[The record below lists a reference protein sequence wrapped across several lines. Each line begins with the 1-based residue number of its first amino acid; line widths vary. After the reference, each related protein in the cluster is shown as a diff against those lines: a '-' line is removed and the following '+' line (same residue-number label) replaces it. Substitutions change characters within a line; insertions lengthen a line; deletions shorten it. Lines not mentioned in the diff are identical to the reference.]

1 MIRRYLALVSLT
13 KSQIIIFVLLNICGL
28 LFFLLPHN
36 IFWNMLDL
44 KFSYNEEVLIKS
56 FNAIGEEGR
65 QVYYF
70 SALVLDTAY
79 PLLYVSLFLGA
90 YVKLYKDNSYV
101 YFFPITTAIFDLME
115 NVQISFHLLDFPSIS
130 VQNIFYTSTS
140 TTLKRVMIGISIT
153 ILIYGIIKI
162 KKVTIKD

>member
-13 KSQIIIFVLLNICGL
+13 KSQIILFVLLNICGL

-65 QVYYF
+65 QVYII

-79 PLLYVSLFLGA
+79 PLLYVSFFLGA
-90 YVKLYKDNSYV
+90 YVKLYIDNSYIF
-101 YFFPITTAIFDLME
+101 FFPITAAIFDLME
-115 NVQISFHLLDFPSIS
+115 NVQISFHLSDFPSIS

-140 TTLKRVMIGISIT
+140 TSLKWVMIGISIA

-162 KKVTIKD
+162 KKVAIKD